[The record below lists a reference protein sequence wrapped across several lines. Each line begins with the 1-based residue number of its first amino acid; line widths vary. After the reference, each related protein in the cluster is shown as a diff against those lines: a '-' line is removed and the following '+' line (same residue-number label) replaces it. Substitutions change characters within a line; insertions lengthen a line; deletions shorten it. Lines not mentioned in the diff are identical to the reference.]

1 MNGRMVQTGLIP
13 ISCGAHKSQC
23 AIDGVQTD
31 TAALTLTG
39 SYKTNVRRTSADGV
53 DDKEQGA
60 VLRSVERRVDRVGRR
75 RFVDAT

>member
-1 MNGRMVQTGLIP
+1 VQ
-13 ISCGAHKSQC
+13 A
-23 AIDGVQTD
+23 D

-75 RFVDAT
+75 RFIDAT